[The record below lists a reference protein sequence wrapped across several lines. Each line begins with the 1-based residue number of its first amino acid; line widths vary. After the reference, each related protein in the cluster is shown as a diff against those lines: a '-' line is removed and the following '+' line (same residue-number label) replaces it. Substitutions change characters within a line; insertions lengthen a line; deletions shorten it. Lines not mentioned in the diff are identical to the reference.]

1 MSMNENILGLVAG
14 GITSVAMLPQLIKV
28 LKEKDV
34 EDLSILMICSLIV
47 GLSLWVW
54 YGFIKDELPI
64 ILSNAFAVLVN
75 VCLLI
80 ATFIYKKKNS
90 EKSDSSEK

>member
-1 MSMNENILGLVAG
+1 MDENILGLVAG

-34 EDLSILMICSLIV
+34 EDLSLLMILALIF

-54 YGFIKDELPI
+54 YGFLKDELPI

-80 ATFIYKKKNS
+80 SYFIYRKK
-90 EKSDSSEK
+90 

>member
-1 MSMNENILGLVAG
+1 MNENILGLVAG

-28 LKEKDV
+28 LKEIDV
-34 EDLSILMICSLIV
+34 QDLSLLMILFLIT

-75 VCLLI
+75 ICLLI
-80 ATFIYKKKNS
+80 CYFKFRK
-90 EKSDSSEK
+90 

>member
-1 MSMNENILGLVAG
+1 MNENILCLVAG

-34 EDLSILMICSLIV
+34 KDLSLLMILFLIT

-75 VCLLI
+75 VSLLI
-80 ATFIYKKKNS
+80 SYFIYRKK
-90 EKSDSSEK
+90 

>member
-1 MSMNENILGLVAG
+1 MNENILGLVAG

-34 EDLSILMICSLIV
+34 KDLSLLMILFLIT

-54 YGFIKDELPI
+54 YGCIKDELPI

-75 VCLLI
+75 VSLLI
-80 ATFIYKKKNS
+80 SYFIYRKK
-90 EKSDSSEK
+90 

>member
-1 MSMNENILGLVAG
+1 MNENILGLVAG
-14 GITSVAMLPQLIKV
+14 AITSVAMLPQLIKV
-28 LKEKDV
+28 LKEKNV
-34 EDLSILMICSLIV
+34 EDLSWLMIASLIV

-54 YGFIKDELPI
+54 YGFIKEELPI

-80 ATFIYKKKNS
+80 SYFVYRKK
-90 EKSDSSEK
+90 

>member
-1 MSMNENILGLVAG
+1 MDENILGLVAG

-34 EDLSILMICSLIV
+34 KDLSLLMIIVLIT

-54 YGFIKDELPI
+54 YGFMKDELPI

-75 VCLLI
+75 IALLI
-80 ATFIYKKKNS
+80 SYFKFRK
-90 EKSDSSEK
+90 

>member
-1 MSMNENILGLVAG
+1 MNENILGLIAG
-14 GITSVAMLPQLIKV
+14 GITSIAMLLQLIKV

-34 EDLSILMICSLIV
+34 EDLSLVMILTLIC

-54 YGFIKDELPI
+54 YGFLKDELPI

-75 VCLLI
+75 ICLLI
-80 ATFIYKKKNS
+80 SYFIYRKN
-90 EKSDSSEK
+90 

>member
-1 MSMNENILGLVAG
+1 MDENILGLVAG

-34 EDLSILMICSLIV
+34 EDLSLLMILFLV
-47 GLSLWVW
+47 LGLSLWVW
-54 YGFIKDELPI
+54 YGILKEELPI

-75 VCLLI
+75 ICLLI
-80 ATFIYKKKNS
+80 SYFMYRKK
-90 EKSDSSEK
+90 

>member
-1 MSMNENILGLVAG
+1 MNENILGLVAG
-14 GITSVAMLPQLIKV
+14 GITSVAMLPQFIKV

-34 EDLSILMICSLIV
+34 EDLSLLMICTLIV

-54 YGFIKDELPI
+54 YGILKEELPI

-75 VCLLI
+75 ICLFI
-80 ATFIYKKKNS
+80 SYFIYRKKSK
-90 EKSDSSEK
+90 

>member
-1 MSMNENILGLVAG
+1 MNMNENILGLVAG

-34 EDLSILMICSLIV
+34 KDLSLLMILFLII

-54 YGFIKDELPI
+54 YGFLKDELPI

-75 VCLLI
+75 VSLLI
-80 ATFIYKKKNS
+80 SYFIYRKK
-90 EKSDSSEK
+90 

>member
-1 MSMNENILGLVAG
+1 MNENILGLVAG

-34 EDLSILMICSLIV
+34 KDLSLLMILFLIT

-75 VCLLI
+75 VSLLI
-80 ATFIYKKKNS
+80 SYFRYRKR
-90 EKSDSSEK
+90 

>member
-1 MSMNENILGLVAG
+1 MNENILGLVAG

-28 LKEKDV
+28 LKEKNV
-34 EDLSILMICSLIV
+34 EDLSWLMITSLIV

-54 YGFIKDELPI
+54 YGFIKEELPI

-80 ATFIYKKKNS
+80 SYFIYRKK
-90 EKSDSSEK
+90 